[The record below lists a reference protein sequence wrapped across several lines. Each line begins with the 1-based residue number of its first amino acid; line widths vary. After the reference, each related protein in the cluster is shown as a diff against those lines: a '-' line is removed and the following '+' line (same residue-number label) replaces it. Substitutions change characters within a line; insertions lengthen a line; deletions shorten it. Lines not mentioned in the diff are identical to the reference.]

1 MSTGATP
8 TADEVKMHS
17 LDTRW
22 CLTIPAGA
30 SDHRDTIQTCCSQS
44 ILLMGPYSRPANEV
58 LSMNHIY
65 FPILQHSSNWPEAQ
79 IWRYLVD
86 IAIGSKLEGPPVTL
100 IVLSHNVGMLDTTLN
115 FSRLNRS
122 W

>member
-22 CLTIPAGA
+22 CLTTPAGA

-58 LSMNHIY
+58 LSMNL
-65 FPILQHSSNWPEAQ
+65 FSFSSTFINWPEAQ

-86 IAIGSKLEGPPVTL
+86 IGSKLEGPPVTL
-100 IVLSHNVGMLDTTLN
+100 IVLSHKVGMLDPTLN

-122 W
+122 L